1 MAVPEIL
8 VLETEEPESF
18 RSWVRTARKALPV
31 ALFQALEGVAVVV
44 VVVGN
49 VKLVREFSLVSVR
62 TIGVLALF
70 AAANVQLT

>member
-1 MAVPEIL
+1 
-8 VLETEEPESF
+8 
-18 RSWVRTARKALPV
+18 V
-31 ALFQALEGVAVVV
+31 ALFQALEGVAVVA